1 VTVTSGGDRHLE
13 VALLGDGD
21 LRFERFTGGEPWID
35 DRRPPGNLP
44 TRRDLFLGRGRELV
58 KITRALS
65 HPPAVAVLSGPPGIG
80 KSSLTLEAA
89 HRNGWRF
96 PGGVAFAEGP
106 RPEAGRPGTAA
117 GLLNELAD
125 ALR

>member
-1 VTVTSGGDRHLE
+1 EALKTEVSIAQQRYLQVTVTSGGDRHLE

-35 DRRPPGNLP
+35 DRRPLGNLP

-65 HPPAVAVLSGPPGIG
+65 HPPAAWPSPRAPARKQVAPAPPP
-80 KSSLTLEAA
+80 AC
-89 HRNGWRF
+89 
-96 PGGVAFAEGP
+96 
-106 RPEAGRPGTAA
+106 
-117 GLLNELAD
+117 
-125 ALR
+125 